1 MKSKCEQAVELIED
15 AKRNIESC
23 KNLLD
28 ANEYQLEQAMKAMQ
42 EALAEIDGR
51 QCILSNML
59 AKLDDTLRKL
69 K

>member
-1 MKSKCEQAVELIED
+1 MKSKCEQAVELIEA

-23 KNLLD
+23 MNLLD

-42 EALAEIDGR
+42 NALAEIDGR
-51 QCILSNML
+51 QCILFNML
-59 AKLDDTLRKL
+59 AKLYDTLRKL